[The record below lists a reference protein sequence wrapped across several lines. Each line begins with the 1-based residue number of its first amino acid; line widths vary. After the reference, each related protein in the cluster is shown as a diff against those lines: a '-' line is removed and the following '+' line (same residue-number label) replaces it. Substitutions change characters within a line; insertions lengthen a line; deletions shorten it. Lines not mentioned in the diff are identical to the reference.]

1 MAVLPAPFLWPICVL
16 GVKEQQETMRGA
28 ELWIL
33 LLLGR
38 QLFFFFF
45 FTVKQGR
52 KTTNT
57 EAHITISGTSLLA
70 TQFKTQ
76 TAKSFVGG
84 CFCSF

>member
-1 MAVLPAPFLWPICVL
+1 
-16 GVKEQQETMRGA
+16 MRGA
-28 ELWIL
+28 TDIL
-33 LLLGR
+33 AVGKAA
-38 QLFFFFF
+38 FFV

-57 EAHITISGTSLLA
+57 EAHITVSGTSLLA

>member
-1 MAVLPAPFLWPICVL
+1 MAVLPAPSLWPMCVL
-16 GVKEQQETMRGA
+16 GAEEQQETMRGA
-28 ELWIL
+28 TDTPAV
-33 LLLGR
+33 GKAA
-38 QLFFFFF
+38 FFS
-45 FTVKQGR
+45 TVEQGR

-70 TQFKTQ
+70 TQLKTQ